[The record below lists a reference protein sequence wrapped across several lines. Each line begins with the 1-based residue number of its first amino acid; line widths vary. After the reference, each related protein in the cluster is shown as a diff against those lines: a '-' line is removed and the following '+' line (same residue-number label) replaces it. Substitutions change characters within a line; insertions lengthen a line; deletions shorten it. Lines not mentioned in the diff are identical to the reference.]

1 MSTQVRKTNKL
12 APWQSLLL
20 LLASA
25 LLIVSCMP
33 LSEVEQQRST
43 TQTALYLDLAPS
55 LVLEPV
61 VKLRDAFAEMAIQV
75 EPVWPSALYPISR
88 QEIREEESRVIQS
101 VQAGTLLV
109 ANIFQSRHNG
119 VLEQMVELTNQSVS
133 QQRYAVTFKAL
144 MHQGVSFGQEGQERH
159 LAIGESVILDSGQL
173 PLRQSPE
180 VDFLD
185 QTGQEL
191 GRFSW
196 EDMLTQGLR
205 PQVQLTRTN
214 EGLSLATRVKVTV
227 EAGQS
232 YLIDPLWDLSTD
244 AHGHMT
250 ICGANDN
257 DYTGYAVASG
267 DVNGDGLDDVII
279 GAFRAN
285 GPDYRHRFAGR
296 VYVVFGPADVYGMVD
311 LANQADV
318 VIYGADS
325 HDYAGSAVAS
335 GDVNGDGFADIVIAA
350 EWADGPGNSRVECG
364 DVYVVYGSDSIVGD
378 IDLSTQADVVM
389 YGPDI
394 RDQIGTSLTT
404 GNVNDDQYD
413 DIVIGAEWAD
423 GMGSGH
429 RREDAGEVYVV
440 LGSDSLPSSMEMYGQ
455 ADLIVYGEEKQD
467 HAGASVAI
475 GDLNHDQYGDIIVGA
490 LWADG
495 PQNTRPQ
502 AGGAYVVLS
511 SERFES
517 RVCDLR
523 TGADLTIFGADTQDR
538 AGAAVDSGDV
548 NRDGYDDLLVGAS
561 YADGPHNDRTWGG
574 EVHVVLGS
582 DSIAETARIKSVDLR
597 KQADFTVYGAD
608 RGDRAGISVASGDV
622 NGDGY
627 DEIVIG
633 ASFAGGADNSQS
645 KAGEARIVM
654 GSPTI
659 AGTLDLAS
667 GDALTICGT
676 DAGDQAGTSLAT
688 GDVNGDTF
696 DDIIV
701 GANWADGPEGDRK
714 KAGEAY
720 VISPQIDLSIS
731 YETTPSAYVV
741 PGTTITYTMV
751 YTNSGAATAFN
762 VLIADS
768 ETPGL
773 RNTRSIH
780 DDRVTAL
787 ESAPLSWQ
795 RDQLNP
801 GESGVITIVAE
812 VNPELPNGAVITNTA
827 QISGEGME
835 VAPAN
840 NASSMSV
847 TVSPPVSGVSVKATP
862 TVIVADGTS
871 TTTITA
877 DVTDGENNPIADGT
891 PVTFS
896 TTFGR
901 FPTNPYVSITTNGK
915 ATATLTSSAEVG
927 TAVVTVNAGSQSR
940 TISVPFTGMIENL
953 NTGESY
959 SSINAAISGASY
971 GDTIIVN
978 PGTYYEAIRMKSGVR
993 IYGAGAAVTIISGNG
1008 SGPVVTASGAEIMG
1022 NTVLSGFTIRG
1033 GNADHG
1039 GGIHIHNASPKLEN
1053 NIITSNS
1060 ATLFGGGIYIEGGL
1074 PSIHNNFIVD
1084 NAAAI
1089 LGGGIHVASGAPA
1102 IINNTF
1108 VGNSAGI
1115 FGGGIF
1121 NLKGSPII
1129 GNNIIANNTAL
1140 SSGGIHNHDGS
1151 PINDYNNFWGNTP
1164 NDYYNLAPGAHDI
1177 HEDPLLADPTA
1188 GDYHLLTSSP
1198 CIDAGDPST
1207 PLGADLDGDSRPFD
1221 GNEDEQAIADIG
1233 ADELSGENPSP
1244 FRPMPIPGQP
1254 SEPITESSNQ

>member
-1 MSTQVRKTNKL
+1 MRTQVRKTNKL
-12 APWQSLLL
+12 ALWKSLLL

-33 LSEVEQQRST
+33 LPIVEHQRST
-43 TQTALYLDLAPS
+43 AQATLYLDLAPS

-61 VKLRDAFAEMAIQV
+61 VKLREAFAEMAIQV
-75 EPVWPSALYPISR
+75 EPVWPTSLYPPSR
-88 QEIREEESRVIQS
+88 EDIRKEASRVIQS
-101 VQAGTLLV
+101 LQAGPLLV
-109 ANIFQSRHNG
+109 ANIFQSHHNG
-119 VLEQMVELTNQSVS
+119 VLEQMVELTNQSAS
-133 QQRYAVTFKAL
+133 QQSYAVTFRAL
-144 MHQGVSFGQEGQERH
+144 MHQGVSYGQEGQERH
-159 LAIGESVILDSGQL
+159 LAIGESVTLDSGQL
-173 PLRQSPE
+173 ALRQSPE

-185 QTGQEL
+185 QTGQKL

-196 EDMLTQGLR
+196 EDMLTQGLH
-205 PQVQLTRTN
+205 PQVQMTRTP

-232 YLIDPLWDLSTD
+232 YLIDPLWDMSTD
-244 AHGHMT
+244 TYGHMT
-250 ICGANDN
+250 ISGADEN

-285 GPDYRHRFAGR
+285 GPDYQHRFAGR

-364 DVYVVYGSDSIVGD
+364 EVYVVYGSDSIAGA

-404 GNVNDDQYD
+404 GNVNNDRYD

-423 GMGSGH
+423 GLGSGH

-455 ADLIVYGEEKQD
+455 ADLIIYGEEKQD
-467 HAGASVAI
+467 HVGASVAV
-475 GDLNHDQYGDIIVGA
+475 GDLNNDRYGDIIVGA
-490 LWADG
+490 LWTDG
-495 PQNTRPQ
+495 PQNDRPQ

-517 RVCDLR
+517 RMRDLR
-523 TGADLTIFGADTQDR
+523 RQSDLTIFGADTQDR
-538 AGAAVDSGDV
+538 AGDAVASGDV
-548 NRDGYDDLLVGAS
+548 NGDGYDDILVGAS
-561 YADGPHNDRTWGG
+561 YADGPHNRRTWAG

-582 DSIAETARIKSVDLR
+582 DSITETAHIKSVDLR

-633 ASFAGGADNSQS
+633 ASFASGADNSQS
-645 KAGEARIVM
+645 KAGEARVVM
-654 GSPTI
+654 GSATI
-659 AGTLDLAS
+659 AGILDLAYE
-667 GDALTICGT
+667 DALTISGP
-676 DAGDQAGTSLAT
+676 DDGDQAGTAVAI
-688 GDVNGDTF
+688 GDVNDDDL

-701 GANWADGPEGDRK
+701 GANWADGPDGNRK

-720 VISPQIDLSIS
+720 VISPQIDLSIR
-731 YETTPSAYVV
+731 YTITPSTYVI
-741 PGTTITYTMV
+741 PGTTITYTMTF
-751 YTNSGAATAFN
+751 TNDGAATAFN
-762 VLIADS
+762 ILIVAS

-773 RNTRSIH
+773 RNPRSIH
-780 DDRVTAL
+780 DDKVTAS
-787 ESAPLSWQ
+787 ESGPLSW
-795 RDQLNP
+795 RIDQLNP

-812 VNPELPNGAVITNTA
+812 VDPDISNGTVITNTA

-835 VAPAN
+835 VDSAN
-840 NASSMSV
+840 NASSMAV
-847 TVSPPVSGVSVKATP
+847 TVSPPVSRVSVKATP
-862 TVIVADGTS
+862 TVVVADGTS
-871 TTTITA
+871 TTIITA
-877 DVTDGENNPIADGT
+877 DVIGADGNLIADGT
-891 PVTFS
+891 PVTFRTS
-896 TTFGR
+896 FGR
-901 FPTNPYVSITTNGK
+901 FPTNPYVSTTTDGK

-927 TAVVTVNAGSQSR
+927 TAVVTVSAGSRSE
-940 TISVPFTGMIENL
+940 TISVPFTGRIENL

-959 SSINAAISGASY
+959 SSIDAAISGARY
-971 GDTIIVN
+971 GDTIVVN
-978 PGTYYEAIRMKSGVR
+978 PGTYNEAISMKSGVR
-993 IYGAGAAVTIISGNG
+993 VYGAGAAVTIISGNG

-1022 NTVLSGFTIRG
+1022 NTVLSGFTIMG
-1033 GNADHG
+1033 GNTDYG
-1039 GGIHIHNASPKLEN
+1039 GGIYIHDASPKLEN

-1060 ATLFGGGIYIEGGL
+1060 ATLFGGGIYIDGGL

-1084 NAAAI
+1084 NTAAI
-1089 LGGGIHVASGAPA
+1089 LGGGIYVASGAPA

-1108 VGNSAGI
+1108 VGNSAAV

-1121 NLKGSPII
+1121 NLRGSPII

-1151 PINDYNNFWGNTP
+1151 PINDYNNFWENTP

-1198 CIDAGDPST
+1198 CVDAGDPAT
-1207 PLGADLDGDSRPFD
+1207 PPGADLDGDSRPFD
-1221 GNEDEQAIADIG
+1221 GNEDEQPVADIG

-1244 FRPMPIPGQP
+1244 FRPIPIPGQP
-1254 SEPITESSNQ
+1254 SEPITESSTQ